1 MKRTLT
7 WMGVV
12 FGIFVAACTK
22 EASPTAHLTIAPT
35 IAARA
40 TALNFEPGDG
50 IGLRIDRG
58 TERYKENAPLIY
70 DGSTFSA
77 AELVWYANQDEAT
90 LAAYYPYDPSGF
102 PTEWSI
108 ATDQTLGYEES
119 DLLGALRM
127 GVRPTEQAVQMT
139 FRHLM
144 TRLQVEVQHEE
155 TMRVASVSLGGV
167 IPTATLDWA
176 QLTATPKSGV
186 AASEVTLKAATAC
199 YEAILVP
206 QSATFELVVTTDEN
220 KRYTKQVEAEL
231 LGGKSYKVHAKIE
244 NERLV
249 LLLSGEIDD
258 WEDGGEIGGGEE
270 TPEEQ
275 PTPDTP
281 SDAATVSWGGE
292 SYATRTLGGKVW
304 MAENL
309 RYLPAGATIGTG
321 VWYPHNLPLQPTSI
335 ATLGYLYS
343 HAFATTQAICPT
355 GWHLPTSAELEA
367 LIGLANI
374 SDFFCPAGFV
384 RVDLDGEA
392 SYNANAHYLLG
403 ATLSNEKCTVLKYT
417 TDGATELKELA
428 SVYGYSVRCVKDE

>member
-22 EASPTAHLTIAPT
+22 EASLTAHLTIAPT

-206 QSATFELVVTTDEN
+206 QSTTFELVVTTDDN
-220 KRYTKQVEAEL
+220 KRYTKQIEAEL

-321 VWYPHNLPLQPTSI
+321 VWYPSGQAEKS
-335 ATLGYLYS
+335 ATLGLLYS
-343 HAFATTQAICPT
+343 YTTATSQQICPN
-355 GWHLPTSAELEA
+355 GWHLPTKEELTL
-367 LIGLANI
+367 LIGIDGVTDL
-374 SDFFCPAGFV
+374 FTPAGICKPKE
-384 RVDLDGEA
+384 GEEP
-392 SYNANAHYLLG
+392 SYPTTTNYLMS
-403 ATLSNEKCTVLKYT
+403 ATSFDDMKCYALKFSQTAEEITTVIKT
-417 TDGATELKELA
+417 N
-428 SVYGYSVRCVKDE
+428 GYSVRCVKDE